1 MPTQP
6 KKPAPKPPQKIA
18 PSQIYSYKDRSRR
31 KKEHTLIAIVQDRP
45 GVLNRVTSLLR
56 RRRFNIKSLVA
67 SKTEHKGIY
76 HLIIL
81 VDGEKTNV
89 EQVRRQLQKLIPVIK
104 VVDITY
110 EKRTTRELALIKIK
124 ASPENR
130 AEILNLAKAHP
141 AKPVDITPEYIT
153 LELTATPETI
163 DQFIEKTK
171 KYGLQ
176 EMVRT
181 GVISLV
187 K

>member
-1 MPTQP
+1 MSAKS
-6 KKPAPKPPQKIA
+6 KKSSPKPPKKTD
-18 PSQIYSYKDRSRR
+18 SSSIYSYKDRSERQ
-31 KKEHTLIAIVQDRP
+31 KEHILVAVVQDRP
-45 GVLNRVTSLLR
+45 GVLNRVASLLR

-67 SKTEHKGIY
+67 SKTERPGIY

-81 VDGEKTNV
+81 VDGENTNV

-110 EKRTTRELALIKIK
+110 EKRTTRELALLKIK
-124 ASPENR
+124 ASPETR

-141 AKPVDITPEYIT
+141 SKPVDITSTYIT

-163 DQFIEKTK
+163 DQFIEKTQ
-171 KYGLQ
+171 KYGLL

-181 GVISLV
+181 GVISMP